1 MYNVQDSYNVYL
13 ASVYFCLCVIIC
25 SYFLLNL
32 TVAVM
37 LDNFT
42 ELHKG
47 ESQFK
52 KFFEELYQE
61 KDIDVEAKKKEIS
74 QR

>member
-1 MYNVQDSYNVYL
+1 MYMVSDVYSSWF
-13 ASVYFCLCVIIC
+13 ASIYFGLCITIC

-42 ELHKG
+42 SLHK
-47 ESQFK
+47 EDSSFK
-52 KFFEELYQE
+52 KFF
-61 KDIDVEAKKKEIS
+61 
-74 QR
+74 